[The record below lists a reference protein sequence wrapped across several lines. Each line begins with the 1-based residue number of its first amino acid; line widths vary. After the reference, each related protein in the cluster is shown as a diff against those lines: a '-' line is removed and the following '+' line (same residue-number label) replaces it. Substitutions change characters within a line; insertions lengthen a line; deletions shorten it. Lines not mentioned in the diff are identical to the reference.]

1 MIEELTTFMEQIPN
15 HGLTALSGLGFAL
28 DQFARK
34 QGLPTFAEWAA
45 SHFLQGKSIAGY
57 VEAVDDLDA
66 AEQQEPGVCA
76 TTFGYELSIS
86 VISTRDRG
94 V

>member
-1 MIEELTTFMEQIPN
+1 MIEDIVTLRQEIPYR
-15 HGLTALSGLGFAL
+15 GVTPLAGLGFAL